1 MVHKQLTLAL
11 LALAAVAGCGGS
23 EEGADDS
30 ATVSVAAIRDSIQK
44 ARDTAKV
51 EAFDD
56 VRREPHVL
64 GDGCGELRDP
74 RGTAAMKHVA
84 GLHRGHECL
93 DDGHRQIAKVRLLLL
108 QLPRAIGDFVAP
120 EDRIAVF
127 EGREQTFGTQF
138 DWDADGLL
146 SPAPIRDRA
155 GVDERRA
162 SVGLPSMAET
172 IAQIRA
178 GAAAERET
186 APADLQQRRADF
198 EAWARRVGW
207 RA

>member
-1 MVHKQLTLAL
+1 MADDWAAL
-11 LALAAVAGCGGS
+11 LIAAAQRDAATRARLARTGALFDGYHPEMEAVHLENAALLEQTIEAIGWPGRSKVGD
-23 EEGADDS
+23 EGAS
-30 ATVSVAAIRDSIQK
+30 AAFMILQHAISKPELQRRGLGLILEAIPDGQANALDAAYLS
-44 ARDTAKV
+44 
-51 EAFDD
+51 
-56 VRREPHVL
+56 
-64 GDGCGELRDP
+64 
-74 RGTAAMKHVA
+74 
-84 GLHRGHECL
+84 
-93 DDGHRQIAKVRLLLL
+93 
-108 QLPRAIGDFVAP
+108 
-120 EDRIAVF
+120 DRIAVF

-146 SPAPIRDRA
+146 SPAPIRDPA